1 MLALKWFRATPAG
14 DYSLEETVGGYH
26 FALKNNFLMLGLLS
40 SMLLSLLFSIVIPW
54 NFSKIPT

>member
-40 SMLLSLLFSIVIPW
+40 SVLLSLLFLDSF
-54 NFSKIPT
+54 NSNSLKFF

>member
-1 MLALKWFRATPAG
+1 MLALKWFKATPAG

-40 SMLLSLLFSIVIPW
+40 SVLAAF
-54 NFSKIPT
+54 FTFFRFF